1 MNYFITAIV
10 TLIVGYILWQLKKE
24 RISLNYYLTESDVF
38 PRDTGVGKYFIIKL
52 RNSGNKA
59 IQNIALNIVF
69 DSDVIET
76 VSFSDKQLITDI
88 EQNKSNLKG
97 NLALLNPKEVLSTTI
112 TATSNKHIG
121 TPNIFA
127 RALGATATILEDGS
141 NNQTIPLP
149 LAITILTTLAITL
162 GTVAFTFFHSYN
174 PEPTEQVESII
185 KKHDELIRKKEQG
198 EPESAQFLFS
208 IFNRSGISYL
218 FPELIEQ
225 NGEIKYW
232 KTGAYLMHR
241 FLKDKRNRGKYVAAM
256 LMLIEVENIAPSSL
270 GFNLYLIAKMEEH
283 RGNADLALKY
293 LEKCKKKA
301 PLMYDF
307 MMAQDPSYD
316 TKAMEDYFIKD
327 KEKVQN

>member
-1 MNYFITAIV
+1 M
-10 TLIVGYILWQLKKE
+10 LIVGYILWQLKKE
-24 RISLNYYLTESDVF
+24 RISLNYYVTESDVF

-76 VSFSDKQLITDI
+76 VSFSDEQLISDI
-88 EQNKSNLKG
+88 EQSKANLKG
-97 NLALLNPKEVLSTTI
+97 NLALLNPKEVLSITI
-112 TATSNKHIG
+112 TAKSNEHIG
-121 TPNIFA
+121 SPDIFA
-127 RALGATATILEDGS
+127 RALGATATALKDDS
-141 NNQTIPLP
+141 NNQVIPLP
-149 LAITILTTLAITL
+149 LAIALLATL
-162 GTVAFTFFHSYN
+162 GATLGMAAFTLFHNYN
-174 PEPTEQVESII
+174 PASTEQIESLITKRDKLI
-185 KKHDELIRKKEQG
+185 KKGRQG
-198 EPESAQFLFS
+198 EPDSAQHLFS

-218 FPELIEQ
+218 FPDLIEK
-225 NGEIKYW
+225 NGEAKYW

-241 FLKDKRNRGKYVAAM
+241 FLKDKRNREKYVAAM

-283 RGNADLALKY
+283 RGNADRALKY
-293 LEKCKKKA
+293 LEKCKEKA
-301 PLMYDF
+301 PLMYDY

-316 TKAMEDYFIKD
+316 TKAMEDYFVKD